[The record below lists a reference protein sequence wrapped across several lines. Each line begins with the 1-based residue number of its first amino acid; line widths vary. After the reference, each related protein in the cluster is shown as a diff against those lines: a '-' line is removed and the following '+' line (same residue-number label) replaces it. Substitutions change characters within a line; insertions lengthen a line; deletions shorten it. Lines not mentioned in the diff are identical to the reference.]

1 MDKNKLERLMLRV
14 HAIGFATTLPLY
26 LALTFLS
33 AVVFF
38 RFDGR
43 MIGWYGITFA
53 IGFAALIIP
62 YLLVLLSLYRRLNRS
77 LLPLVEGG
85 SGSRVPGKR
94 EQLFMERYPLYMGMS
109 AFLALSLGNALATL
123 VIYLAAEYNP
133 WLSFYYFA
141 TGFSIS
147 LVCGYLQAYI
157 IFSVMKPLRS
167 AYYAVFP
174 MDRRARGLSLRGRIF
189 ALAALFLLVPLI
201 LGWVTSALVSFFN
214 VRNDLRDR
222 CLGEVQQLA
231 AESRESREGFEEALR
246 EAVTPA
252 EDGLLV
258 LLDEAGQPV
267 LEIVKGAG
275 VDREKAEKALEELR
289 KGNATA
295 LSRRSD
301 LVAAAASVP
310 GTGYILVEV
319 APLAPFMR
327 YNLTNLGLF
336 VLLGALFL
344 TVGMLLTKMT
354 ADSFTVPL
362 HRLEEAAAEVAGGD
376 LTVKVDP
383 AAADEVGYLT
393 LSFSIMVDNLHRLSS
408 DSLRAA
414 EETSEGAEGV
424 SATTEELQASVEQ
437 LSSVIQQLAEN
448 AAAQSRTAESVFKL
462 IEDIYQALETSSHQA
477 DEGAEA
483 SRASS
488 KLAEEG
494 RKDAQEAVEKMRAV
508 RDSINETASIIQ
520 SLGAQTGE
528 IGVIVEIIDNIADQT
543 NLLALNAAIEAAR
556 AQEHGRGFSVVAEEV
571 RKLAEESAQSTAR
584 ISGLVREIQR
594 NAAAAVD
601 ITMRGTE
608 DVHAGMQAVEVAGQ
622 SLERIYEFVRR
633 AEELSTAVA
642 ETTRRHLELI
652 EQGLE
657 AMENIRNISEQ
668 HAATSE
674 EISAAAEEQSASMQE
689 LAATSEQLASLAQRL
704 KEMASAY
711 RL

>member
-1 MDKNKLERLMLRV
+1 MDRARIERLTLRV
-14 HAIGFATTLPLY
+14 HAIGFVTTLPLY
-26 LALTFLS
+26 LALTLLG
-33 AVVFF
+33 AVVYF
-38 RFDGR
+38 RFDAR
-43 MIGWYGITFA
+43 MLAWYGITFV
-53 IGFAALIIP
+53 IGFAVLILP
-62 YLLVLLSLYRRLNRS
+62 YLLVLLSLYRRLRRC
-77 LLPLVEGG
+77 LEPLADGG
-85 SGSRVPGKR
+85 AAGRIPGER
-94 EQLFMERYPLYMGMS
+94 EQLFIERYPLCMGVS
-109 AFLALSLGNALATL
+109 AFIALVSGNALATL
-123 VIYLAAEYNP
+123 IFYLAAEYNP
-133 WLSFYYFA
+133 WLALYYFA
-141 TGFSIS
+141 VGFSVG

-157 IFSVMKPLRS
+157 IFNLMKPLRAS
-167 AYYAVFP
+167 YYAAFP
-174 MDRRARGLSLRGRIF
+174 MDPRARGLSLRGRVF

-214 VRNDLRDR
+214 VRDDASRLCLNGARQVAARLQDYVQDPEWAMRGAQTPFEDDLMQVLDGSGQV
-222 CLGEVQQLA
+222 LLEVRRGRA
-231 AESRESREGFEEALR
+231 PEG
-246 EAVTPA
+246 EAV
-252 EDGLLV
+252 ERLR
-258 LLDEAGQPV
+258 
-267 LEIVKGAG
+267 LEILSGK
-275 VDREKAEKALEELR
+275 E
-289 KGNATA
+289 TA
-295 LSRRSD
+295 ISRRSD
-301 LVAAAASVP
+301 LVAAAVP
-310 GTGYILVEV
+310 IPGSDRLLLEV
-319 APLAPFMR
+319 IPLSPLMGF
-327 YNLTNLGLF
+327 NLANLGLF
-336 VLLGALFL
+336 AILGALFIGL
-344 TVGMLLTKMT
+344 GMFLIRMT
-354 ADSFTVPL
+354 ADTFTVPL
-362 HRLEEAAAEVAGGD
+362 RELEKAAAKVAEGD
-376 LTVKVDP
+376 LTVEVEP
-383 AAADEVGYLT
+383 AAADEIGYLT
-393 LSFSIMVDNLHRLSS
+393 RSFSVMVESLHRLSS

-414 EETSEGAEGV
+414 EETSDGAEGV

-448 AAAQSRTAESVFKL
+448 AAAQSRTTEGVFKL
-462 IEDIYQALETSSHQA
+462 IEEIYQALETSSHQA

-494 RKDAQEAVEKMRAV
+494 RRDAQEAVEKMRSV
-508 RDSINETASIIQ
+508 RESINETAAIIQ

-584 ISGLVREIQR
+584 ITGLVREIQR

-601 ITMRGTE
+601 VTMRGTE
-608 DVHAGMQAVEVAGQ
+608 DVHAGMQAVEVAGR
-622 SLERIYEFVRR
+622 SLEKIYDFVKR

-657 AMENIRNISEQ
+657 AMENIRQISEQ
-668 HAATSE
+668 TAASSE